1 MPSYLFFQL
10 AAPMA
15 SWGEIAV
22 GEDRASASHPTRS
35 AIIGILASALGIR
48 RREEERQ
55 RRLAEG
61 YRTAVI
67 VCDPGELVR
76 DYHTTQVP
84 SSPDAKGWP
93 LATRRD
99 EIDVISW
106 SRRTKGKAGEA
117 ILSYRD
123 YRCDARWI
131 VAVEAR
137 PDAPY
142 SLEEIRLALREPKL
156 VLYLGRKS
164 CPPTLPLDPHV
175 LEGGN
180 LIEALEGLA
189 FTKPQDVAESPRR
202 WRRARRSGPVPL
214 YWEAGVTTGL
224 DPTQTTERWDDPLS
238 RRRWQFQ
245 PRLEHHAPLP
255 AEACPCI

>member
-10 AAPMA
+10 AGPMA

-35 AIIGILASALGIR
+35 AIVGLLASALGIR
-48 RREEERQ
+48 RSEEERQ

-61 YRTAVI
+61 YRTAVV
-67 VCDPGELVR
+67 VCDPGELLR

-84 SSPDAKGWP
+84 SSTDAKGWP

-99 EIDVISW
+99 EIEVIAW
-106 SRRTKGKAGEA
+106 RRRTKGKTGEA

-123 YRCDARWI
+123 YRCDGRWI

-142 SLEEIRLALREPKL
+142 SLEELRLALREPKF
-156 VLYLGRKS
+156 VLYLGRKA
-164 CPPTLPLDPHV
+164 CPPALPLDPHV
-175 LEGGN
+175 LEGEN
-180 LIEALEGLA
+180 LIEALEGLTL
-189 FTKPQDVAESPRR
+189 TKPRDLAEPPHRWYRGRR
-202 WRRARRSGPVPL
+202 TGPLLL
-214 YWEAGVTTGL
+214 YWEGGVTTGL
-224 DPTQTTERWDDPLS
+224 DPTQTNERWDDPLS

-245 PRLEHHAPLP
+245 PRLEYHARLP
-255 AEACPCI
+255 AEAYPCI

>member
-10 AAPMA
+10 AGPMA

-22 GEDRASASHPTRS
+22 GEDRGSASLPTRS
-35 AIIGILASALGIR
+35 AIIGILASALGTR
-48 RREEERQ
+48 RCEEERQ
-55 RRLAEG
+55 RHLAAG

-67 VCDPGELVR
+67 VCDPGELLR

-84 SSPDAKGWP
+84 SSTDAKGWP

-99 EIDVISW
+99 EVDVIGW

-123 YRCDARWI
+123 YRCDGRWI

-142 SLEEIRLALREPKL
+142 SLDELRLALREPKL

-175 LEGGN
+175 IEGEN
-180 LIEALEGLA
+180 LLEALKGL
-189 FTKPQDVAESPRR
+189 TVRKPQDLSGPPRG
-202 WRRARRSGPVPL
+202 WGRARRRELPSL

-238 RRRWQFQ
+238 RKRWQFQ

-255 AEACPCI
+255 EEVCTCI